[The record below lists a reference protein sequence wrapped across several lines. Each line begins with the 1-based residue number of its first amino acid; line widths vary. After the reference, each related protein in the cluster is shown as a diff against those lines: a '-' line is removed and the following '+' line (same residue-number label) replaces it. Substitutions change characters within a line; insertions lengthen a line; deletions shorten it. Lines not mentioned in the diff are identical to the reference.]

1 MATRSFGSVAYPLGC
16 VGSAGGDP
24 GAERASFADALL
36 QDLAVRRLAA
46 LAPSSSSILLGLLGS
61 QTPVREGELGPSL
74 AGE

>member
-1 MATRSFGSVAYPLGC
+1 MATRGFGSVAYPLGC

-46 LAPSSSSILLGLLGS
+46 LAASSSILLGLLGS